1 MPIDAGMWR
10 PSRSNVGDAHARSR
24 NPDPLPPS
32 PAIRPSIATIAPDS
46 GSIHGGAWST
56 ITGTDFQP
64 GATVQL
70 GQQKAK
76 QIVVKSTTVVVF
88 WTEARAAG
96 VVDVTVTNPGGLTA
110 TLPGSYTYAAPA
122 SFDPDGEW
130 IAHAGPDF
138 DIEMHLTFTFGR
150 LVDVTCGA
158 HRVVLS
164 SPSTL
169 ENGEFASG
177 NDDGMALA
185 GRLVS
190 PVNAVGTLTFDGCAS
205 GQWWAEKAGSV
216 TRAIVEPGQAR
227 IAAVRSSRDL
237 LSSHSAHL
245 IDRRSASRSTLP
257 PFRNALVSRRGTG
270 IDTTG
275 FWRRCEASHERAMAP
290 IGQHFR
296 TDKVR
301 VLVREAPLVR
311 QRTRCSATS
320 PTSTGWRRNPAGTGM
335 TNGSRARED
344 NRRLTNQ

>member
-1 MPIDAGMWR
+1 MTKY
-10 PSRSNVGDAHARSR
+10 SARLTLVVSLLCLSTLGCGGHPGPTSATPTPGAV

-32 PAIRPSIATIAPDS
+32 PAVRPSIATIAPDS
-46 GSIHGGAWST
+46 GSIDGGAWST

-96 VVDVTVTNPGGLTA
+96 VVDVTVTNPGGLSA
-110 TLPGSYTYAAPA
+110 TLRGSYTYAPPA

-138 DIEMHLTFTFGR
+138 DIELHLTFTFGR
-150 LVDVTCGA
+150 LVDATCGA

-164 SPSTL
+164 SSSTV

-177 NDDGMALA
+177 SDDGMALA

-205 GQWWAEKAGSV
+205 GQWWAEK
-216 TRAIVEPGQAR
+216 
-227 IAAVRSSRDL
+227 
-237 LSSHSAHL
+237 
-245 IDRRSASRSTLP
+245 RSALTTITATMITTRSTRLSRELKSRCIERVAGDKCP
-257 PFRNALVSRRGTG
+257 PEQ
-270 IDTTG
+270 
-275 FWRRCEASHERAMAP
+275 CP
-290 IGQHFR
+290 
-296 TDKVR
+296 
-301 VLVREAPLVR
+301 
-311 QRTRCSATS
+311 
-320 PTSTGWRRNPAGTGM
+320 
-335 TNGSRARED
+335 GS
-344 NRRLTNQ
+344 